1 MCIKQWAVALLFG
14 GLVLGTTS
22 CAKEEPQEPLPC
34 VFPDILAGVWNLS
47 DVTVSPE
54 TITVDGTEYK
64 VADHIFKASIFFNG
78 LTVAPSKLKIVGE
91 TTGEKAT
98 LISVI
103 DGVEKTFE
111 VALKDGK
118 LSVHNFP
125 FGSVAR
131 KDGQLKLEIA
141 VANNLLDQMPPSHF
155 ANSEA
160 GIILKALADQG
171 LDLKITATGTK

>member
-1 MCIKQWAVALLFG
+1 M
-14 GLVLGTTS
+14 
-22 CAKEEPQEPLPC
+22 
-34 VFPDILAGVWNLS
+34 
-47 DVTVSPE
+47 
-54 TITVDGTEYK
+54 
-64 VADHIFKASIFFNG
+64 
-78 LTVAPSKLKIVGE
+78 GE

-131 KDGQLKLEIA
+131 KDGQLKLEID
-141 VANNLLDQMPPSHF
+141 VTNDLLKKMPATHF
-155 ANSEA
+155 GNSEA
-160 GIILKALADQG
+160 GIILKALADQN